1 MKAPPHQRIYP
12 TPGTH
17 PKLQTREKV
26 MHRRDFVIGAGAL
39 AALAWAPAFAQS
51 DAISARARN
60 LYRRATVVDC
70 NLGPPIDTPDLPL
83 PQAKL
88 DVARNTGVSAI
99 KTSIGGFNAPFE
111 DTLAE
116 LAFYQRIIETHP
128 GAYMQIRTGADFAV
142 AKRERK
148 LGIIFSFE
156 NAVCLED
163 KLDRIDLFR
172 NLGVRVMQLSYN
184 DVSPFGAGVM
194 APADATLTE
203 LGREAVARMNA
214 QGVAL
219 DLSHANP
226 ATTAAAIEASAK
238 SVLITH
244 TGCRAVHDN
253 PRNKSDDQLRA
264 VAEKGGVV
272 GIFDLFYLAPAG
284 RQPTLDDYIAH
295 MTHALDVCGED
306 HVGIGSDTSFEAF
319 ALSDEDHA
327 AWNAETER
335 RVAAGVAAP
344 EEDGR
349 LPYTEGLNRA
359 DRALVIAD
367 ALLDRGYSAR
377 AVEKVLGAN
386 FIRAFTEIWS

>member
-1 MKAPPHQRIYP
+1 MD
-12 TPGTH
+12 
-17 PKLQTREKV
+17 
-26 MHRRDFVIGAGAL
+26 RRDFVTGAAAL
-39 AALAWAPAFAQS
+39 AATLSAPAFAQG
-51 DAISARARN
+51 DAISARARA

-70 NLGPPIDTPDLPL
+70 NLGPPINSPDLPL
-83 PQAKL
+83 SQETIAI
-88 DVARNTGVSAI
+88 ARNTGVSVV
-99 KTSIGGFNAPFE
+99 KTSIGGFNASFE

-116 LAFYQRIIETHP
+116 LTFYQRIIETHP
-128 GAYMQIRTGADFAV
+128 DAFMQIRTVADIET
-142 AKRERK
+142 AKRTRK
-148 LGIIFSFE
+148 LGILFSFE

-163 KLDRIDLFR
+163 KVDRIDLFR

-194 APADATLTE
+194 SPPEATLTD

-226 ATTAAAIEASAK
+226 ATTTAAIAASAK
-238 SVLITH
+238 PVLITH
-244 TGCRAVHDN
+244 TGCAAVHPN
-253 PRNKSDDQLRA
+253 PRNKGDDQLRA
-264 VAEKGGVV
+264 TAEKGGVV

-295 MTHALDVCGED
+295 MAHALDVCGED
-306 HVGIGSDTSFEAF
+306 HVGIGSDTTFTAFE
-319 ALSDEDHA
+319 LSDADRE

-335 RVAAGVAAP
+335 RRAAGVAAP

-349 LPYTEGLNRA
+349 LPYTEGLNRP

-377 AVEKVLGAN
+377 VVEKVLGAN
-386 FIRAFTEIWS
+386 FIRAFGEIWG